1 MWKHWENLA
10 FLRLEGQNGAFL
22 LTRWGGGGQN
32 GAFSNIFFLGGGAFA
47 PNAPFGLPAT
57 GCTESTV
64 VFPANQKAESA
75 QEPVTVEFALVSFVS
90 AMILRLKVK
99 DAN

>member
-1 MWKHWENLA
+1 METLGEFSFFKV
-10 FLRLEGQNGAFL
+10 GGAKWGIFVDQV
-22 LTRWGGGGQN
+22 GGGGQN
-32 GAFSNIFFLGGGAFA
+32 GAFSNIFFWGGGAFA